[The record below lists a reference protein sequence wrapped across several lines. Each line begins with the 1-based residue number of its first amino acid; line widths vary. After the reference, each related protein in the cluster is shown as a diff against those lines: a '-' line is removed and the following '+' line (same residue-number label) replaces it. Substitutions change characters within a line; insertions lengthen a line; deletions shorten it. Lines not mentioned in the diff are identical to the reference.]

1 MNTSINMNNL
11 QQFKTIKN
19 VNMLWE
25 VLLDELKINQQNTS
39 LVSNVRSVF
48 ENNISLF
55 LSKANPNSGLMN
67 LNKIFL
73 SQIVTAV
80 NRLFPNINQQQQST
94 KLINISDE
102 IINEPYKVE
111 DIHSARQSEFESQ
124 VNQRRSEFENLAIHK
139 KPKELDFSDKAEISK
154 IKEMEA
160 LIAETIAKRNFEID
174 QINTNMNANLKS
186 NSNSNPNSNSNSVSS
201 DEWLK
206 PNNTSV
212 RADKQ
217 QPIVSDMNQRKH
229 KYVNVLEQEPSLFL
243 TRSDSTSSLKK
254 VSFNEGNNVTMTI
267 EEYSEPE
274 AQNATNIPTN
284 IFNKLK
290 KVDPNLNPE
299 PNVQSQINDMNKK
312 IDTLFQMMAE
322 LSSNVKQIVDLNQDH

>member
-1 MNTSINMNNL
+1 
-11 QQFKTIKN
+11 
-19 VNMLWE
+19 MLWE
-25 VLLDELKINQQNTS
+25 VLLDELKINHQNTS

-102 IINEPYKVE
+102 IVNEPYKVE
-111 DIHSARQSEFESQ
+111 DIQSARQTEFEAQ
-124 VNQRRSEFENLAIHK
+124 LNQKRSEFENLATHK
-139 KPKELDFSDKAEISK
+139 KPKEVDFSDKAEISK

-174 QINTNMNANLKS
+174 QINTNMNANI
-186 NSNSNPNSNSNSVSS
+186 NSVSS

-212 RADKQ
+212 RAEKQ
-217 QPIVSDMNQRKH
+217 QPIVSDNSQRKH
-229 KYVNVLEQEPSLFL
+229 KYVNVSEQEPPLFL

-267 EEYSEPE
+267 EEYREPE
-274 AQNATNIPTN
+274 TQEVINIPTN

-290 KVDPNLNPE
+290 KVEE
-299 PNVQSQINDMNKK
+299 PIKPQESNVQTQINDMNKK
-312 IDTLFQMMAE
+312 IDALFTMMAE
-322 LSSNVKQIVDLNQDH
+322 LSSNVKQIADSKRDH

>member
-11 QQFKTIKN
+11 QQFKTVKN

-111 DIHSARQSEFESQ
+111 DIQSARQSEFESQ

-174 QINTNMNANLKS
+174 QINTNMNTNPNL
-186 NSNSNPNSNSNSVSS
+186 NLNLNSNPNSVSS

-212 RADKQ
+212 RAEKQ
-217 QPIVSDMNQRKH
+217 QPIVSDNSQRKH

-267 EEYSEPE
+267 EEYREPE

-290 KVDPNLNPE
+290 KVEE
-299 PNVQSQINDMNKK
+299 PIKTPDTNVQGQINDMNKK
-312 IDTLFQMMAE
+312 IDTLFTMIAE
-322 LSSNVKQIVDLNQDH
+322 LSSNVKQLVDLNQDH

>member
-11 QQFKTIKN
+11 QQFKTVKN

-25 VLLDELKINQQNTS
+25 VLLDELKINHQNTS
-39 LVSNVRSVF
+39 LVSNIRSVF

-80 NRLFPNINQQQQST
+80 NRLFPNINQQST
-94 KLINISDE
+94 KLISISDE
-102 IINEPYKVE
+102 VINEPYKVE
-111 DIHSARQSEFESQ
+111 DIHSARQSEFEAQ
-124 VNQRRSEFENLAIHK
+124 VNQRRSDFDNLATHK

-174 QINTNMNANLKS
+174 QINMNT
-186 NSNSNPNSNSNSVSS
+186 NPNTNPNINSISS

-212 RADKQ
+212 RAEKQ
-217 QPIVSDMNQRKH
+217 QPIVSDNSQRKH
-229 KYVNVLEQEPSLFL
+229 KYVNVSEQEPPLFL

-267 EEYSEPE
+267 EEYREPE
-274 AQNATNIPTN
+274 TQEVINIPTN

-290 KVDPNLNPE
+290 KVEEPIKNQD

-322 LSSNVKQIVDLNQDH
+322 LSSNVKQLAVFKQDN